1 MQPSKNRMSS
11 VIEKLLEN
19 ILGKTRALKIIED
32 YKDLDSRKF
41 IEHVFDEF
49 DMSYSVSDKD
59 FSKIPSEGRVIIYA
73 NHPQGMLDGL
83 LLLKLILRVRK
94 DVKILAYETLNQ
106 IPQLKKFFIPI
117 QLSALLAKEPLTE
130 AVNHLKNEGALIIF
144 PAGVVSRLNING
156 IVDGRWGRGVSFLA
170 EKSSSDILPVFINGK
185 NSPLFY
191 FVSLLNKNLSTS
203 LLIHELFNKK
213 GKTIE
218 LKIGNPFSGEVL
230 KNFDNKKYAVKI
242 LKKHLYRIGKGKK
255 GILVSQKPIIHPADI
270 KLVRKELMNSEL
282 LGETSD
288 GKKIF
293 LTDYDFSPN
302 VLMELSRL
310 REISF
315 RKIGEGTGKS
325 YDLDRFDKY
334 YQHIILWDD
343 KSLEVVGSYRIGI
356 GKEIISY
363 FGKNGFYS
371 SSLFNLEESKID
383 LLKSIELGRSFIHP
397 RYWNSNALDSLWQ
410 GIGAFL
416 RKYEEIEYLF
426 GPVSIS
432 ARFPDAAKELIVFYY
447 KKWFG
452 ANNINSVSGVNEFI
466 INHSRLEELT
476 NFYSGQSSQADF
488 LILKKALKL
497 HGLTVPPLLKNYTE
511 LTDYGGSKFLCFNI
525 DDSFGSCIDGLILVV
540 VKMIKSEKRRRY
552 IESREETAAN
562 ILFKLPQLPEVKVV

>member
-1 MQPSKNRMSS
+1 M
-11 VIEKLLEN
+11 
-19 ILGKTRALKIIED
+19 
-32 YKDLDSRKF
+32 
-41 IEHVFDEF
+41 
-49 DMSYSVSDKD
+49 
-59 FSKIPSEGRVIIYA
+59 
-73 NHPQGMLDGL
+73 
-83 LLLKLILRVRK
+83 
-94 DVKILAYETLNQ
+94 
-106 IPQLKKFFIPI
+106 KKFFIPI

-293 LTDYDFSPN
+293 LTDYDSSPN

-476 NFYSGQSSQADF
+476 NFYSGQSSRADF

-525 DDSFGSCIDGLILVV
+525 DDSFGSCIDGLILVD